1 MANLLSTRV
10 VNGYQLSKCWKPLIP
25 NKADIELI
33 IGFGRNSN
41 IVVWIWIGSMNVP
54 AQGSRSKMITF
65 NY

>member
-1 MANLLSTRV
+1 MPNLLSSRV
-10 VNGYQLSKCWKPLIP
+10 VNGYRLSKCRKPLIP
-25 NKADIELI
+25 NKTDTEPI